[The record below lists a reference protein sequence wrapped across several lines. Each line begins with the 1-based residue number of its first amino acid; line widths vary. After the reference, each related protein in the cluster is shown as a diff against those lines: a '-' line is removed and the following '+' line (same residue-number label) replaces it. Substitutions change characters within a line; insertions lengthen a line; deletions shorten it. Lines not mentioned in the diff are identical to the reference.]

1 MKQTRVL
8 IDVWSDYVC
17 PFCYLAEPALARIA
31 GELAEQV
38 EVKWHAFELR
48 PDPVPTLDPGGEYLR
63 DIWTR
68 AVYPMAEQREMT
80 LRLPPV
86 QPRSRLALEAA
97 EFARE
102 QGTFNEMNRAIFR
115 AFFETGKD
123 IGDREMLLGIA
134 RDVGID
140 GDGLLLALERGV
152 YHQRVIADEQLA
164 HQLGLSG
171 VPAMLLR
178 REGELLEAATEIVGA
193 QPYHVLRRTVDQLLE
208 RDKAT
213 ANG

>member
-31 GELAEQV
+31 EELAEQV

-115 AFFETGKD
+115 AFFETGKG

-140 GDGLLLALERGV
+140 GDGLLLALERGE
-152 YHQRVIADEQLA
+152 YHQPVIADEQLA

-193 QPYHVLRRTVDQLLE
+193 RRITCFD
-208 RDKAT
+208 A
-213 ANG
+213 